1 MNIDGLLRMPSVMLF
16 LTLAV
21 YALAVQIRART
32 GNVLCNPVLIS
43 TLVLMGYLKVF
54 AIDYVA
60 VFTTAAQFIDFWLKP
75 AVVLLAVPALSK
87 LGPYPQ
93 PVVAGGVVAV
103 GGQRNRHCYGRVFCQ
118 MAGRFARSDSV
129 AGFQIRDQPDCD

>member
-43 TLVLMGYLKVF
+43 TLVLMGYLRYLPS
-54 AIDYVA
+54 I
-60 VFTTAAQFIDFWLKP
+60 TSCTI
-75 AVVLLAVPALSK
+75 LLRTL
-87 LGPYPQ
+87 LIFG
-93 PVVAGGVVAV
+93 
-103 GGQRNRHCYGRVFCQ
+103 
-118 MAGRFARSDSV
+118 
-129 AGFQIRDQPDCD
+129 